1 MAGDK
6 IILMGLL
13 SDWQSMID
21 RIYAC
26 NKDIHL
32 FYSPE
37 YPEEGKIYPE
47 LIGLSEDYNNLISRT
62 LTILTSAESSIVDL
76 SMVNFNNR
84 KIPYERGAYEK
95 EKLVECINNSQAS
108 LTLERMKQG
117 AKKATA
123 IIEEM
128 LKNTKISDKEEKELQ
143 SLINIINEK
152 MQAIVPLCS
161 MDLKYSIGEFRK
173 GDLLGA
179 ILISGRTIDIIYDK
193 LAKMAKDNKK
203 GNTQDEINEF
213 IQANLFGD
221 DKGRGK
227 LAMSGILLYRNK
239 FSHNIGIYPTD
250 ETETITIINGCISI
264 ITKIL
269 DKNLSSSL
277 GLK

>member
-1 MAGDK
+1 MVSDK
-6 IILMGLL
+6 IILIGLL
-13 SDWQSMID
+13 SDWQTIID
-21 RIYAC
+21 RIGMCHA
-26 NKDIHL
+26 DIIT

-37 YPEEGKIYPE
+37 YPEGGKIYTE
-47 LIGLSEDYNNLISRT
+47 LIGLGEDYNNLISRT
-62 LTILTSAESSIVDL
+62 HAIFTNAESSIVDL
-76 SMVNFNNR
+76 SIVNFNHR
-84 KIPYERGAYEK
+84 KIEYGRGVYEK
-95 EKLVECINNSQAS
+95 EKLAECINNSQAS

-123 IIEEM
+123 IMEEM
-128 LKNTKISDKEEKELQ
+128 LKNTKISAEEEKELQ

-152 MQAIVPLCS
+152 MQPIAPLCS
-161 MDLKYSIGEFRK
+161 TDLKYGIGEFRK

-203 GNTQDEINEF
+203 GDTQDEINEF

-221 DKGRGK
+221 DKGGGK

-239 FSHNIGIYPTD
+239 FSHNIGIYPKD
-250 ETETITIINGCISI
+250 ETETITIISSCIFI

-269 DKNLSSSL
+269 DKNLSSPL